1 MKLYN
6 CIIDDG
12 KNIFRAY
19 CATKNKKELLDVYGG
34 NGKFEKIE
42 DVTNEYLIPDSV
54 SKLDSD
60 LLRMGW
66 GEGERRLICA
76 LVEEHINH
84 RK

>member
-19 CATKNKKELLDVYGG
+19 CATKNKKELLDVYRG

-42 DVTNEYLIPDSV
+42 DVTNEYLIPDN
-54 SKLDSD
+54 D
-60 LLRMGW
+60 
-66 GEGERRLICA
+66 
-76 LVEEHINH
+76 
-84 RK
+84 